1 MDSLAEPSAKKRC
14 IMKNGSKIQLMEC
27 VREFRLPQ
35 QFPSTL
41 KQAMKQGIVNTAE
54 SPSSMMPKN
63 IKVLSGVELKIPCK
77 PPKLRIISA
86 NGKDLGEFNVQLRT
100 DDPLKGQT
108 IIITKNTLK
117 LDKKP
122 VSVVSSPTSQNRI
135 LPRIL
140 KQGTARVPRN
150 LVDIKSCNK
159 NNSETNKIIMLQQST
174 NLPINKRLMIKNQD
188 VKTKNKEIQACNSN
202 IKVEISISTNGTNS
216 KQFMHESINN
226 NSQNHIVHN
235 RIRNVNSHKK
245 IPQLKITENNET
257 SAEKASH
264 KEIIESS
271 FSIVNCKKLVLNSDN
286 NNDMHRS
293 ENYFKNAIST
303 SYNSAESSVSK
314 KNGINVHHGK
324 NTLRHDT
331 KDENEY
337 VLKNGFENDC
347 SVAAI
352 DNPVQCIAE
361 SQQITN
367 TVDSI
372 VQLDEQNK
380 DYIKDS
386 TQMGLSD
393 QLNIIKKAM
402 DSVKDDKL
410 RALALKALEEC
421 GIGIKRYVPI
431 SEKHKAVNDTQ
442 VQTMVFGLLDPQ
454 SFVFINKDLDSMQ
467 RINQSTFCDTP
478 SNQDQLLTNSL
489 HSDSLSKAPIIEQ
502 ENDFDIDSFLKEM
515 MEENLDV
522 MKMKETLSVTKI
534 RCKNL
539 LEHLE
544 RDFESVKRYD
554 QYGMLNIHNA
564 VISNNIHFVQRQL
577 MILEQCKE
585 SADILTEDEMTSLEL
600 AVKYDVHSEI
610 VKLLLKAGAQPVIS
624 KYIHESALIIA
635 SKRSSPL
642 LLMLINHV
650 SDSKLLD
657 QIDSEGFAA
666 LHYCSMRN
674 NLQGVKTLISAG
686 ATVDLKDMRS
696 GRTSLFHALDNGHT
710 AVAQT
715 LLKAGAITNI
725 TNYAGQTPIPVVTE
739 VFKNS

>member
-1 MDSLAEPSAKKRC
+1 
-14 IMKNGSKIQLMEC
+14 
-27 VREFRLPQ
+27 
-35 QFPSTL
+35 
-41 KQAMKQGIVNTAE
+41 
-54 SPSSMMPKN
+54 MPKN

-226 NSQNHIVHN
+226 NSQNRIVHN

-293 ENYFKNAIST
+293 ENYFKVSKRKYITSMKNTENMKIITSLKNAVNFAHKCNQINNNLSKTNSFEVNSDVGFINNQVYKTTQKNVMTVIPNNETFLFNQNAIST

-585 SADILTEDEMTSLEL
+585 SADILTEDEM
-600 AVKYDVHSEI
+600 
-610 VKLLLKAGAQPVIS
+610 
-624 KYIHESALIIA
+624 
-635 SKRSSPL
+635 
-642 LLMLINHV
+642 V
-650 SDSKLLD
+650 S
-657 QIDSEGFAA
+657 
-666 LHYCSMRN
+666 
-674 NLQGVKTLISAG
+674 
-686 ATVDLKDMRS
+686 
-696 GRTSLFHALDNGHT
+696 
-710 AVAQT
+710 
-715 LLKAGAITNI
+715 
-725 TNYAGQTPIPVVTE
+725 
-739 VFKNS
+739 